1 MESQVA
7 AETLE
12 ALDAISPFAVI
23 GLDSEGRVD
32 MWNVAAS
39 ALFGWPE
46 AEVAGHPLPPALE
59 SLNMPGQSAAPAQVR
74 LKGKDGLDLA
84 LELRTANRSAGGLV
98 MVATEL
104 SDAAEVRSRELL
116 EAAPDGII
124 EVDQDGRIVLLNHV
138 TEKLFGYTRA
148 ELLGRNVD
156 TLLPPALMARHAEH
170 RDRYWA
176 NPQTRPMARDYVL
189 KARRKDSSEFPAEI
203 CLSPVR
209 RGAGYRVM
217 AIIRDVT
224 AQKKA
229 EEEIRS
235 ANQQLELRSRE
246 AERANALKSEFLAS
260 MSHELRTPLHTI
272 IGFTELLQEEVEGRL
287 NEKQKRFV
295 QHVHQDSLHLLEL
308 INDILDLSKIE
319 AGRMDLRL
327 ESVDVAELAAETAD
341 RFGTSAQAKGIA
353 IDNSLTAPAY
363 VLADRLRLRE
373 IMNNLLSNA
382 VKFTPE
388 GGRVWIECSQPRE
401 NVLEIAVRDTGIG
414 IASEDRTVIFDKF
427 RQVAS
432 TTRGVREGTGLG
444 LAIVKRLVEMHG
456 GVISVES
463 ALGCGSRFAFTIPSD
478 PACDRMQPVALVI
491 EDEPAARELL
501 CGYLDPV
508 GIRTECAESAGKALD
523 IAREIRP
530 DVILLDLLLPGRS
543 GWRVLGELRS
553 SPGTCSIPV
562 IVTSVLDFDGAAIAA
577 GAAEYLQKPLKKET
591 VIHAVREHLPA
602 RFSSLLPGSV
612 PSS

>member
-1 MESQVA
+1 MEPEVIA
-7 AETLE
+7 DALE
-12 ALDAISPFAVI
+12 ALNAISPVAVI
-23 GLDSEGRVD
+23 GLDGQGRVD
-32 MWNVAAS
+32 IWNAAAS
-39 ALFGWPE
+39 ALFGWSEP
-46 AEVAGHPLPPALE
+46 EVAGHPLPPALE
-59 SLNMPGQSAAPAQVR
+59 SLNMPPESAAPAEAR
-74 LKGKDGLDLA
+74 LKGKDGRDLM
-84 LELRTANRSAGGLV
+84 LELRSANRRAGGRV
-98 MVATEL
+98 IVATPVSETV
-104 SDAAEVRSRELL
+104 EVHSLELL

-124 EVDQDGRIVLLNHV
+124 EVDREGRIVLLNGV

-148 ELLGRNVD
+148 ELLERNVD

-170 RDRYWA
+170 RRHYWA

-189 KARRKDSSEFPAEI
+189 KARRKDGSEFPAEI

-272 IGFTELLQEEVEGRL
+272 IGFTELLQEELEGRL

-295 QHVHQDSLHLLEL
+295 WHVHQDSLHLLEL

-319 AGRMDLRL
+319 AGRMDLRI
-327 ESVDVAELAAETAD
+327 ESVDVAELAAEIAD
-341 RFGTSAQAKGIA
+341 RFRTAAQAKGIL
-353 IDNSLTAPAY
+353 IDNCLTAPAY

-388 GGRVWIECSQPRE
+388 GGRVWIESSQMRE
-401 NVLEIAVRDTGIG
+401 KAVEVAVRDTGIG
-414 IASEDRTVIFDKF
+414 IAPEDQTVIFDKF

-463 ALGCGSRFAFTIPSD
+463 APERGSRFAFTIPAD
-478 PACDRMQPVALVI
+478 PACCRTQPLALVI

-501 CGYLDPV
+501 CGYLDRA
-508 GIRTECAESAGKALD
+508 GIRAQCAESAGTGLE

-530 DVILLDLLLPGRS
+530 DIILLDLLLPDRS
-543 GWRVLGELRS
+543 GWRVLGELRF
-553 SPGTCSIPV
+553 SPSTCSIPV
-562 IVTSVLDFDGAAIAA
+562 IVTSVLDFDAAAIAA
-577 GAAEYLQKPLKKET
+577 GAAQYLQKPLKKET
-591 VIHAVREHLPA
+591 VIYAVREHLPA
-602 RFSSLLPGSV
+602 RFSSLPAGGM